1 MILQQHN
8 QHMHW
13 WCIGT
18 KNTVYVH
25 WWIIFWFYMQS
36 GWDIFLMINCC
47 FVFNSIP
54 STNYCFIQTNS
65 VQTRASQYFCT
76 DISDVD
82 YMQQCDA
89 KMFLLLLKESS
100 KKLLKY
106 YQNIRSTPLKRWT
119 LKTKLCSWRRE
130 LIINVSSRFIFWNM
144 YLFLSHNTIEL
155 LTNPLLITNSNR
167 KINMANKDLFIVSWT
182 NKKCLIRFCLLN
194 QVIMKPSVYYHICII
209 HVITIRKSQ
218 QIRLPLSF
226 ITHWR
231 DGLSG

>member
-1 MILQQHN
+1 
-8 QHMHW
+8 MHW

-18 KNTVYVH
+18 KNKVNVH

-82 YMQQCDA
+82 YLQQCDA

-106 YQNIRSTPLKRWT
+106 YQNIRSNNKRIISFYILKH
-119 LKTKLCSWRRE
+119 
-130 LIINVSSRFIFWNM
+130 VSIF
-144 YLFLSHNTIEL
+144 
-155 LTNPLLITNSNR
+155 
-167 KINMANKDLFIVSWT
+167 
-182 NKKCLIRFCLLN
+182 
-194 QVIMKPSVYYHICII
+194 
-209 HVITIRKSQ
+209 KSQ
-218 QIRLPLSF
+218 YNRTVDKSLIDYEL
-226 ITHWR
+226 
-231 DGLSG
+231 